1 MTERDIFVA
10 GEEAKYFIDINQ
22 EGFSMTDDDFEV
34 ELLYG
39 MSGKSLKLTKQD
51 MTADTSGKYFFSVP
65 TAGMVGKVT
74 ARFVWQAIDTD
85 IDPDNRR
92 PVDYGLRARLPGG
105 RHHRHRQ
112 AAPCHR
118 YQEVPEVRLLH
129 GEVPLRRH
137 QPRVMKEE
145 CKDG

>member
-51 MTADTSGKYFFSVP
+51 MTADTSGKYFFSFP

-74 ARFVWQAIDTD
+74 ARCTWQVPDTD
-85 IDPDNRR
+85 
-92 PVDYGLRARLPGG
+92 
-105 RHHRHRQ
+105 
-112 AAPCHR
+112 
-118 YQEVPEVRLLH
+118 
-129 GEVPLRRH
+129 
-137 QPRVMKEE
+137 
-145 CKDG
+145 